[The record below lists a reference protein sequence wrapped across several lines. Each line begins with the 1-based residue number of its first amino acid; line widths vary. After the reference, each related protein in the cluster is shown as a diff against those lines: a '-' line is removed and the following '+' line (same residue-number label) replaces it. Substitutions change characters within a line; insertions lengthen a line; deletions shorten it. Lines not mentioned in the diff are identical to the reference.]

1 MSKSQFYGWKL
12 LAILWVV
19 LFVNLAFPAYGA
31 NVLNRAMA
39 LAFHLDGKMRGLPYS
54 VYMVMSGLPGPLV
67 ALCVGRLGVRFTLL
81 LGTFMVM
88 AGALIM
94 ALFVSSGVG
103 AVLAV
108 GLIIGTGVVTG
119 GALATQECVTRWFV
133 RRRALALSIL
143 LSGGGVG
150 GFVSSWVFQDVLVV
164 FHGNWRAGWWLLA
177 GLTAVVAVLVA
188 LFVKERPA
196 DLGQLP
202 DGGPAETAAPATAT
216 RRTMGVHITTEEWTS
231 GEVLR
236 SPQMWLMMLAALSV
250 SAGYTLFL
258 AQGQFHLRSLGH
270 SDIEATA
277 ALSIATLSTILAKLI
292 VAVLGDKIEPRY
304 LWVGFTFVFALGLF
318 LIVHATGPAAIYPF
332 AICLGVGFG
341 GMLVC
346 LMAVLANYYGPK
358 AYAFAVGVALVVQ
371 TVGGSLAPYVAGWL
385 YDVYRSYAG
394 SFYFLAA
401 ACAVGALLLLLVR
414 PPTHQ
419 PAAQLSWR

>member
-12 LAILWVV
+12 LAVLWVV

-39 LAFHLDGKMRGLPYS
+39 LQLHLNGKMRGLPYT
-54 VYMVMSGLPGPLV
+54 VYMLMSGLPGPLV
-67 ALCVGRLGVRFTLL
+67 ALCVSRLGVRFTLL
-81 LGTFMVM
+81 VGTFTVM

-94 ALFVSSGVG
+94 ALFVKSGLG
-103 AVLAV
+103 AVVGV

-150 GFVSSWVFQDVLVV
+150 GFVSSWLFQEVLNVS
-164 FHGNWRAGWWLLA
+164 HNNWRAGWWVLA
-177 GLTAVVAVLVA
+177 ALTAVVVVLIAVY
-188 LFVKERPA
+188 VKERPA

-202 DGGPAETAAPATAT
+202 DGGAEPPAESSGAP
-216 RRTMGVHITTEEWTS
+216 RRRLGVHITTEVWTS

-236 SPQMWLMMLAALSV
+236 SPQLWLMMLAALSV

-277 ALSIATLSTILAKLI
+277 ALSIATLSTLLAKLI
-292 VAVLGDKIEPRY
+292 VAFLGDRIEPRY
-304 LWVGFTFVFALGLF
+304 LWAGFTLVFALGMF
-318 LIVHATGPAAIYPF
+318 LIVHAVGPLAIYPF

-341 GMLVC
+341 GMIVC

-371 TVGGSLAPYVAGWL
+371 TVGGSLAPYIAGSL
-385 YDVYRSYAG
+385 YDVYKNYTG
-394 SFYFLAA
+394 SFYFLAV
-401 ACAVGALLLLLVR
+401 ACAAGAVLLLLVR